1 MGITIISKAKN
12 EAGSI
17 LSRFNSLSVVSN
29 SQDNLWGKKK
39 RWLIIFELMREG
51 DEHRRVTF
59 DATNISASLAA
70 PSPSPYPL
78 QKVWSVR
85 ILAFGSYPH
94 HRYPQLDIHF

>member
-1 MGITIISKAKN
+1 MKQVLYFHA
-12 EAGSI
+12 SI
-17 LSRFNSLSVVSN
+17 LCLLYQTLKITFG
-29 SQDNLWGKKK
+29 GKKK

-59 DATNISASLAA
+59 DATNISASLAV
-70 PSPSPYPL
+70 PSPYPL